1 MKKIIFDLDNTLLF
15 LSDVY
20 DKFREKYSLNVSSIE
35 MFKTIGTIEVNNKDK
50 IINHDFFIN
59 YINENLSQNY
69 DENMGKE
76 ILEEYAKIPLL
87 KVDIVE
93 DVLKY
98 LSSKYEIIA
107 YTNWFTDNQI
117 YRLKIN
123 NLDKYFTKIYGWD
136 ILPVK
141 PSKKGLEEIVNGS
154 DINDYIFIGDN
165 IDADMVIPDEMGMK
179 TIFYNNKGIVDE
191 YRRPKMAYFTI
202 KELYSKIK

>member
-15 LSDVY
+15 LSDEWLNVY

-179 TIFYNNKGIVDE
+179 TIFYNNKGIVQDK
-191 YRRPKMAYFTI
+191 Y
-202 KELYSKIK
+202 KEVKNIEELKNIL